1 MEWTDQLRMAS
12 LPGQGF
18 TNLEE
23 AEEVQFG
30 PTPDHTPDHASL
42 AASLLQSCCSCVP
55 VADLP
60 SQPDVREEE
69 VVHDA
74 SGARQLGQHVGG
86 AHIELPDARVRLV
99 REHVDGDGNLAEQHD
114 GGEDKDEEEDAV
126 GAIAH
131 AEVSTRLAR

>member
-1 MEWTDQLRMAS
+1 MEWTDQLRS
-12 LPGQGF
+12 VDWRVCQVKGSPIWRRLKKC
-18 TNLEE
+18 
-23 AEEVQFG
+23 
-30 PTPDHTPDHASL
+30 SL
-42 AASLLQSCCSCVP
+42 ALRRTTPPSRPLYCNLASCVP

-126 GAIAH
+126 GAVAQ
-131 AEVSTRLAR
+131 AEVSARLAG